1 MTPPRLLACASLL
14 AVFLLGCDSPS
25 QRSLLVPEGHTV
37 EGFQRAYTQSG
48 TPATEA
54 AAKRTLGIAQKIY
67 DANTQMPVQPTILT
81 IGRPEKA
88 IFHEGHG
95 GLNGSRI
102 YITEGLIN
110 ACKTDDQ
117 LAAVLCVQLGKIMAE
132 RAERSGANIE
142 DKGRLS
148 IEERLSRESDR
159 GFGSADG
166 TRMMEIAK
174 RQQLARQRKLKA
186 DPTQCA
192 ETYLRR
198 ANYPVQA
205 LLEVSAM
212 LLQME
217 QAVEELREVVAPRPR
232 DQRAVVPGS
241 LQVPRP
247 RDAEQAE
254 TTSSLPPAL
263 PQENKT
269 KPTSQASTS
278 GAAQPLTPGRN

>member
-1 MTPPRLLACASLL
+1 MTPPRLLGCASLL
-14 AVFLLGCDSPS
+14 AIVLLGCDLPS
-25 QRSLLVPEGHTV
+25 QRSLLVPEGHTI
-37 EGFQRAYTQSG
+37 EGFQRAYTPSG

-88 IFHEGHG
+88 IFHEGYG

-132 RAERSGANIE
+132 RAERSGANVE
-142 DKGRLS
+142 DQARLT
-148 IEERLSRESDR
+148 IDERLSRESDR

-166 TRMMEIAK
+166 TRLMEIAK
-174 RQQLARQRKLKA
+174 RQQQARERKLKA

-217 QAVEELREVVAPRPR
+217 QEVEELREVVAPRPR
-232 DQRAVVPGS
+232 GRRAVVPGG
-241 LQVPRP
+241 LRVPIP
-247 RDAEQAE
+247 REAEKE
-254 TTSSLPPAL
+254 GSSPTLSPTPS
-263 PQENKT
+263 PQNTT
-269 KPTSQASTS
+269 KPTPQSST
-278 GAAQPLTPGRN
+278 AGRN